1 MEIVSLKPLFHNNE
15 PCIGIYSIQNA
26 TFNYY
31 FEKKGGAKWSRTNKC
46 WYIPCV
52 EEKYEKLC
60 KALHGKAIIQTEEL
74 KAYLKERKKNS
85 AAKNMH
91 LPLTAIPVVKP
102 SSQKIAPQNLNQPH
116 TINKENKEALQ
127 MFTQQLVLKSYSPST
142 IKTYRNEFI
151 QFYRQYV
158 IHLRIN

>member
-1 MEIVSLKPLFHNNE
+1 MPRSIIILK
-15 PCIGIYSIQNA
+15 
-26 TFNYY
+26 
-31 FEKKGGAKWSRTNKC
+31 KKGGAKWSRTNKC

-102 SSQKIAPQNLNQPH
+102 SSQKIAPQNLKQPH

-151 QFYRQYV
+151 QFLQAIRNTPANKLSVQRIKDYLQYCFV
-158 IHLRIN
+158 TLKQT